1 MGGGSRELL
10 SLFKINTPLQTR
22 FVFLPIIKKYP
33 FYRSIKSNPTF
44 LQQAE
49 YFPSGLEWFQILRGT
64 EEAGE
69 LLATFEMFE
78 LGENS
83 AIIPPLP
90 LEKEVIR
97 TADGKELGNFKN
109 MTSSISH

>member
-1 MGGGSRELL
+1 MIVLTL
-10 SLFKINTPLQTR
+10 HILIATC
-22 FVFLPIIKKYP
+22 IK
-33 FYRSIKSNPTF
+33 
-44 LQQAE
+44 AE
-49 YFPSGLEWFQILRGT
+49 YKPTNLEWFQILRGS

-90 LEKEVIR
+90 LEKEVIK
-97 TADGKELGNFKN
+97 TNDGKDLG
-109 MTSSISH
+109 IDILI